1 MEIDSKPEEL
11 DRLDRR
17 IVQLKM
23 EREALKKESDEAS
36 KKRLQALDEQLAAL
50 EREYADLEEIWK
62 AEKATAQGAAQI
74 KEELE
79 RARLDFEA
87 ARRAGDLTRMSE
99 LQYGKIPELEKR
111 IQAA

>member
-23 EREALKKESDEAS
+23 EREALKKESDDAS
-36 KKRLQALDEQLAAL
+36 KKRLQALHEQLEGL

-62 AEKATAQGAAQI
+62 AEKATAQSAAQI
-74 KEELE
+74 K
-79 RARLDFEA
+79 
-87 ARRAGDLTRMSE
+87 
-99 LQYGKIPELEKR
+99 
-111 IQAA
+111 